1 MAGTASSHRTTERSR
16 GRYVDVCFPWQSMFL
31 MPAACAAFGSVIP
44 PEGTRVVFRV
54 VADSLGPIDGL

>member
-1 MAGTASSHRTTERSR
+1 
-16 GRYVDVCFPWQSMFL
+16 MFL